1 MRLHAGE
8 PAPNEARVV
17 ELRALVEGLI
27 AAAAQPGPAIIA
39 IDGRSSNGKS
49 TLAKRIAAVIP
60 GAEVVHTDDI
70 AWGYSRFGWDGL
82 LSAAIIEPLRRGEAV
97 AYRPPGWP
105 ANRPGD
111 IRVSADAPLVVI
123 EGVGAGRRT
132 LGELFDAVIWV
143 QSDLDLTGDRDSQRI
158 SAGEL
163 TRGGYNDWMSEEVP
177 FQAAERTWARADV
190 VLSGCAVLE
199 HDPKHQVVVL
209 E

>member
-8 PAPNEARVV
+8 PSLDEERVV
-17 ELRALVEGLI
+17 DLRVLVEGLV
-27 AAAAQPGPAIIA
+27 AAVAQPGPAILA

-49 TLAKRIAAVIP
+49 TLAERIAAVIP

-82 LSAAIIEPLRRGEAV
+82 LSEAIIEPLRRGEAV

-105 ANRPGD
+105 VDRPGV

-132 LGELFDAVIWV
+132 LGELVDAIIWV
-143 QSDLDLTGDRDSQRI
+143 RSDLDLTEDRNSRRI

-163 TRGGYNDWMSEEVP
+163 TRDGYNDWMSEEVP
-177 FQAAERTWARADV
+177 FQAAERTWERADV
-190 VLSGCAVLE
+190 VVSGCAVLE
-199 HDPKHQVVVL
+199 HDPEHQVVVL